1 LSGTPGE
8 IKTSGPKLGKHTVEI
23 LKKSGLNDEQIANLK
38 AKGII

>member
-1 LSGTPGE
+1 LSDTPGE

-23 LKKSGLNDEQIANLK
+23 LKKNGLGDEEIANLK